1 VGFRSSCG
9 TMRRG
14 QVLILISTRVVGPA
28 AGEQTNCDNVIF
40 SWVSWQRPDD
50 TGDRARRRDESLCDA
65 LVFDQRTEL
74 FPNQSQQRR
83 IASRRLDFCNL
94 ALRNDIFECTYRR
107 HWRS

>member
-14 QVLILISTRVVGPA
+14 QVLILISTRAVGPA
-28 AGEQTNCDNVIF
+28 AGEQTKSDNVIF

-50 TGDRARRRDESLCDA
+50 IGDRARRRDESLCDA

-74 FPNQSQQRR
+74 LPNPS
-83 IASRRLDFCNL
+83 AATADCL
-94 ALRNDIFECTYRR
+94 AQVVFLQPCLTK
-107 HWRS
+107 